1 MGIRTLVLYLF
12 GHRPSIET
20 IIQSRSAIWIGLL
33 FVLSAGFAREY
44 DGEDL
49 LHEPWH
55 LFLPLGASLLTSF
68 LLFALLTVAFGQ
80 VIAPDS
86 SGTDNW
92 SKYLSFL
99 GLYWMTAPLAWL
111 YAIPVEEFLSP
122 ADSVRA
128 NLSFLG
134 IVSLW
139 RVVLITRAASIFFN
153 RSFAATFFLVMFFA
167 NTVAM
172 AVFWFTPL
180 PIISVMGGIRLTE
193 SEAVLLSV
201 GIMLRFFG
209 TVTWPI
215 WLVGAVV
222 AKYRSKPLSPIL
234 EARVVRTDSSIGLW
248 SLAAL
253 SLLVWIPVL
262 PQTQPKQIHRRQAEQ
277 LLSASQISDAIS
289 YMSEH
294 QRADFPRHWDPPP
307 RFGLGNFKPAIDLV
321 LAESE
326 APSTA
331 TWVRDLFREK
341 YMLQLD
347 AEAYDLSRRA
357 ILLSELDEKR
367 LAKYVEIVKEL
378 PFGPALARRHLPE
391 IEHGFRESPP
401 LTESQKQ
408 SLETLKELAKDQ
420 SSTEKLSSSADAPL
434 SSKE

>member
-1 MGIRTLVLYLF
+1 MGIGTLVLYLF
-12 GHRPSIET
+12 GHRPSIEA
-20 IIQSRSAIWIGLL
+20 IIQSRSAVWIGLL

-55 LFLPLGASLLTSF
+55 LFLPLGASLLTSY
-68 LLFALLTVAFGQ
+68 LLFALLEWTFGRELAADQ
-80 VIAPDS
+80 AR
-86 SGTDNW
+86 SG
-92 SKYLSFL
+92 YLSQYRAFL
-99 GLYWMTAPLAWL
+99 SLYWMTAPLAWL

-134 IVSLW
+134 VVSLW
-139 RVVLITRAASIFFN
+139 RVILITRAASIFFN
-153 RSFAATFFLVMFFA
+153 RSCAATFFLVMFFA
-167 NTVAM
+167 DTVAM
-172 AVFWFTPL
+172 VVFWLTPL

-193 SEAVLLSV
+193 SEEVLLSV
-201 GIMLRFFG
+201 GIMVRFFG

-215 WLVGAVV
+215 WLIGAIV
-222 AKYRSKPLSPIL
+222 AGYRSKPLSPNAEPTAIR
-234 EARVVRTDSSIGLW
+234 ASTGIGLW
-248 SLAAL
+248 GVAVL
-253 SLLVWIPVL
+253 SLLIWIPVL
-262 PQTQPKQIHRRQAEQ
+262 PLTQPKQIHRRHAER
-277 LLSASQISDAIS
+277 LLFANQVSDAIS

-307 RFGLGNFKPAIDLV
+307 RFGLGKFTPAIDLV

-326 APSTA
+326 APLTA

-378 PFGPALARRHLPE
+378 PFGPALAKSHLPE
-391 IEHGFRESPP
+391 IEHGFREGSA

-408 SLETLKELAKDQ
+408 SLETLKELAKDRA
-420 SSTEKLSSSADAPL
+420 STEKQSSSADAPP